1 MKPINWLGDSRK
13 KVSEFSGG
21 ARRDAGFQLDRVQRG
36 KDPHDWK
43 PMNTI
48 GTGVKEIRIHEENE
62 YRVLYVAKFA
72 EAIYVLHAFT
82 KKTQQTR
89 KEDFELAAQ
98 RYRQL
103 TNQRDIK

>member
-13 KVSEFSGG
+13 KVGEFSGD

-36 KDPHDWK
+36 KEPHDWK

-62 YRVLYVAKFA
+62 YRVLYIAKFA

-89 KEDFELAAQ
+89 KEDLELAAQ

-103 TNQRDIK
+103 ANQRDIK